1 MPVSSNFTRY
11 PPAVSEDAQLRH
23 PRLSPP
29 PRPARG
35 RLVVVLAACAAVAML
50 GTSILN
56 RSRWTLQCEDGRL
69 VAYRGLSLPI
79 GESRLDPDAYPPIH
93 VLPAACEDIV
103 ASSREELEEHYVAA
117 TMHRID
123 SARSADASGL
133 ESAAQVAEQLVD
145 AADVGNDVLDE
156 RKRELVV
163 ALLRADLRA
172 ANTALQRAR
181 ARLRAAADAG
191 VSEEV
196 LRTLQAEVDA
206 LGTLPALEEPT
217 TQPEPAT
224 KEPERATQS
233 HHDHAP
239 PGLVEAQ
246 EGSRAL

>member
-1 MPVSSNFTRY
+1 MSSNFTGY

-93 VLPAACEDIV
+93 VLPAACEDFV

-123 SARSADASGL
+123 SARSANVSEL
-133 ESAAQVAEQLVD
+133 ESATQVAEQLVD
-145 AADVGNDVLDE
+145 AADIGPHVLGE

-181 ARLRAAADAG
+181 ARLGAAADAG
-191 VSEEV
+191 VSEDV
-196 LRTLQAEVDA
+196 LRALQAEIDA
-206 LGTLPALEEPT
+206 VGTMPAAKGPATTPEPEPA

-224 KEPERATQS
+224 KP
-233 HHDHAP
+233 DH
-239 PGLVEAQ
+239 E
-246 EGSRAL
+246 ESRAL